1 MALINYAFFIFSS
14 LLSFFMI
21 MKKMK
26 ADFLT
31 KYLLFVLIN
40 SFFIYLI
47 FDERFVLTVILIC
60 SIGLIFNLNY
70 PFTKKT
76 TLILIVSVILG
87 ILRVPMSS
95 IEFDSYLKETYGIEC
110 LGNECVR
117 VEKVINDE
125 DMKLE
130 ANKKQTQSYAFNWYY
145 VFSAGEIKLNE
156 KSFRAINIMGFWFP
170 LNTPT

>member
-1 MALINYAFFIFSS
+1 
-14 LLSFFMI
+14 
-21 MKKMK
+21 MK

-60 SIGLIFNLNY
+60 SIGLIFNLTY

-76 TLILIVSVILG
+76 TLIFIVSVILG